1 MTARSPG
8 NRSHGI
14 ISRGPHQT
22 DAGCNAKTAAPKL
35 RRQGPNNFI
44 SPRQPKSYD
53 A

>member
-22 DAGCNAKTAAPKL
+22 AAKTATPRL

-53 A
+53 G